1 MPHVT
6 THTLYRNFTTQA
18 EIDAQYDASA
28 AVADVAAYRR
38 HWADQAKRARE
49 TLPCTLDLPYGPTLD
64 ETLDIFPA
72 AKPNAPVWIFIH
84 GGYWRALSSKD
95 FSGVALGPHAL
106 GFTTVVVNYALC
118 PVVTIDEIVRQVRS
132 SVAWVVRNIG
142 DPTGHTGH
150 EGYNGDPARIVLG
163 GHSAGGHL
171 TAMALQT
178 RWAERYGL
186 SADPIAAAVLV
197 SGVYDLHPLR
207 YSYLQ
212 PAIQLDDGII
222 QRNSPVLTAR
232 ATQTP
237 LLVTWG
243 ANESAEFAR
252 QSTDFH
258 NGWVADGGRSE
269 LLAQE
274 GADHFSAI
282 HGFEDA
288 DSPLCQWMARAVG

>member
-1 MPHVT
+1 MPYLNPHS
-6 THTLYRNFTTQA
+6 LYRNFTTQA

-28 AVADVAAYRR
+28 AVVDAAAYRR

-49 TLPCTLDLPYGPTLD
+49 TLPCLLDVPYGPTLD

-72 AKPNAPVWIFIH
+72 AEPNAPVWVFIH

-118 PVVTIDEIVRQVRS
+118 PVVTIDEIVRQVRAS
-132 SVAWVVRNIG
+132 IAWVVRNIAN
-142 DPTGHTGH
+142 H
-150 EGYNGDPARIVLG
+150 NGDAARIVLG

-178 RWAERYGL
+178 RWAEHYGL
-186 SADPIAAAVLV
+186 PADPIAAAVLV

-258 NGWVADGGRSE
+258 NRWTADGGQSE
-269 LLAQE
+269 LLAQA
-274 GADHFSAI
+274 GGDHFTAI

-288 DSPLCQWMARAVG
+288 ASPLCQWMVRAVGR

>member
-1 MPHVT
+1 MPRLNAHN
-6 THTLYRNFTTQA
+6 LYSNFTTQA

-28 AVADVAAYRR
+28 AVPDAAACLR
-38 HWADQAKRARE
+38 HYTDQAKRARE
-49 TLPCTLDLPYGPTLD
+49 TLPCLLDVPYGPTLD

-72 AKPNAPVWIFIH
+72 AQPNAPVWVFIH

-106 GFTTVVVNYALC
+106 GFTTVVINYALC
-118 PVVTIDEIVRQVRS
+118 PVVTIDEIVRQVRA
-132 SVAWVVRNIG
+132 SVAWVVRNIAGHAGGYGG
-142 DPTGHTGH
+142 D
-150 EGYNGDPARIVLG
+150 ASRIVLG

-178 RWAERYGL
+178 RWVERYGL
-186 SADPIAAAVLV
+186 PANPIAAAVLV

-212 PAIQLDDGII
+212 PAIQLDDGLI
-222 QRNSPVLTAR
+222 QRNSPGLKVQ
-232 ATQTP
+232 ATPTP
-237 LLVTWG
+237 LLMTWG
-243 ANESAEFAR
+243 AQESPEFAR

-258 NGWVADGGRSE
+258 NGWVAGGGRSE

-274 GADHFSAI
+274 GANHFSAI

-288 DSPLCQWMARAVG
+288 ASPLCQWMARAVGL